1 MILYTNSLKKREFD
15 KKGPQ
20 NFCSERATIVN
31 RQGASENEN
40 SEAAELRKRSSGP
53 FSREAGEQ
61 SELARRD
68 PTQSKT
74 DSASCLCINAK
85 NISKSFKSPTATTIL
100 KNISLEVQAGET
112 VAIMGKS
119 GEGKTTLLHIL
130 GTLEP
135 ATEGTLEICGLTATS
150 SNWNYLRNQKIGF
163 IFQAFNLLEDYT
175 VLENVLMPAKI
186 ANQDAHER
194 ALELLQEVG
203 LSHRKD
209 FPAKLLS
216 GGEKQR
222 AAIARAFL
230 NDPALILADEPS
242 GNLDHANSTIIY
254 NLLLGAAQKRGKA
267 LIVVTHDSELA
278 ALCQKTYSLMD
289 GELR

>member
-1 MILYTNSLKKREFD
+1 MILK
-15 KKGPQ
+15 
-20 NFCSERATIVN
+20 
-31 RQGASENEN
+31 
-40 SEAAELRKRSSGP
+40 
-53 FSREAGEQ
+53 
-61 SELARRD
+61 AR
-68 PTQSKT
+68 
-74 DSASCLCINAK
+74 
-85 NISKSFKSPTATTIL
+85 NISKSFKSPTETTIL
-100 KNISLEVQAGET
+100 KNISLEIKAGET

-135 ATEGTLEICGLTATS
+135 ATKGSLEICGLAATS

-163 IFQAFNLLEDYT
+163 IFQAYNLLEDYT

-186 ANQDAHER
+186 AHQDGPIARQR

-203 LSHRKD
+203 LSHRAD

-222 AAIARAFL
+222 ASIARAFL

-242 GNLDHANSTIIY
+242 GNLDHANSKIIY

-267 LIVVTHDSELA
+267 LIVVTHDRELA
-278 ALCQKTYSLMD
+278 ALCQKTYSLLD
-289 GELR
+289 GVIS

>member
-1 MILYTNSLKKREFD
+1 MILK
-15 KKGPQ
+15 
-20 NFCSERATIVN
+20 
-31 RQGASENEN
+31 
-40 SEAAELRKRSSGP
+40 
-53 FSREAGEQ
+53 
-61 SELARRD
+61 
-68 PTQSKT
+68 
-74 DSASCLCINAK
+74 AK
-85 NISKSFKSPTATTIL
+85 NISKSFKSPTEVTIL
-100 KNISLEVQAGET
+100 KNISLEIKAGET

-135 ATEGTLEICGLTATS
+135 ATEGTLEICGLAATS
-150 SNWNYLRNQKIGF
+150 ANWNYLRNQKIGF
-163 IFQAFNLLEDYT
+163 IFQAYNLLEDYT
-175 VLENVLMPAKI
+175 VLENILMPAKI
-186 ANQDAHER
+186 AHQDTRPGSTAHQK
-194 ALELLQEVG
+194 ALELLKEVG
-203 LSHRKD
+203 LDHRAD

-267 LIVVTHDSELA
+267 LIVVTHDRELA
-278 ALCQKTYSLMD
+278 ALCQKTYSLLD
-289 GELR
+289 GVIA